1 MLSYIIRRILL
12 FFPTLIGMTL
22 VVFLVMA
29 WSPGGVGG
37 TLLNQIGNMKA
48 NQAAAIRKY
57 LIERYGL
64 NEPVMVQYVHWLNL
78 VSPIGFSTDPATQ
91 HRSFGFKTP
100 DLGFS
105 FSKGRPV
112 GELLIEAVP
121 ITLLLNAVTIPLVY
135 GISILVGIYSAYKRG
150 GMFDRVSG
158 SILLALWCV
167 PTMCAG
173 VLLIGFL
180 ANREYVQWFPTGGL
194 HDTLSTTMTFLP
206 TWSSGHFERGW
217 LLDTC
222 WHLALPVFCLTYGGF
237 AFLTRLTRSAMLDN
251 LAADY
256 ARTARAKGV
265 SERVM
270 LFRHVFRNSLL
281 PLITMAAQVLP
292 SLIAGSIIVESIFSI
307 HGMGLLMIEAVD
319 ARDRDL
325 VLAEALIAGLLG
337 LISYLV
343 SDLCYAIAD
352 PRVSYE

>member
-1 MLSYIIRRILL
+1 MLNYIIRRILL

-37 TLLNQIGNMKA
+37 SLLNQVGNMKA

-57 LIERYGL
+57 LTERYGL

-78 VSPIGFSTDPATQ
+78 VSPVGFSTNVETHQ
-91 HRSFGFKTP
+91 RTFGFKAP

-112 GELLIEAVP
+112 SDLLLEAVP
-121 ITLLLNAVTIPLVY
+121 ITLLLNVVTIPLIYV
-135 GISILVGIYSAYKRG
+135 ISILVGIYSAYRRG
-150 GMFDRVSG
+150 STFDRASG

-180 ANREYVQWFPTGGL
+180 ANREYVQVFPTGGL
-194 HDTLSTTMTFLP
+194 HDTLATTMSFLP
-206 TWSSGHFERGW
+206 SWASGNFERGW
-217 LLDTC
+217 LLDTM
-222 WHLALPVFCLTYGGF
+222 WHLAMPVFCLTYGGF

-251 LAADY
+251 LSADY

-281 PLITMAAQVLP
+281 PLITVAAQILP

-307 HGMGLLMIEAVD
+307 HGMGLLIIEAVD

-325 VLAEALIAGLLG
+325 VLAEALIAGILG
-337 LISYLV
+337 LVSYLI
-343 SDLCYAIAD
+343 SDLCYALAD